1 MVTIVVFSH
10 LRWDFVFQRPQHLLT
25 RLARHYRIMIVEEP
39 LHDAAGPA
47 RLERSEPLPNITVC
61 RPRTPLDLPGFHDDQ
76 IALVAPLLADLLPRS
91 EKPIAWFYTPMALPL
106 LQELTPRLVVYDCMD
121 ELASFKKAPRQL
133 LQRESALLN
142 LADLVFAG
150 GPSLYEAKRH
160 RHPNVH
166 CFPSSVDVAHFAQA
180 QGAVDSHPAQDHI
193 PGPRLG
199 FYGVIDERVDLALV
213 AALADDHPD
222 WQLVL
227 VGPVVKINEDELP
240 RRPNIHYLGQRDYAD
255 LPRFL
260 AGWDV
265 CLMPFAIN
273 EATRFISPTKVLE
286 YMAAELPIVST
297 PIADVVGPY
306 GGVVAIAAG
315 AQEFGVACAEALA
328 LGPSERAARMT
339 AMREQVARTSW
350 ERTAQAMAGLLDAAY
365 AEAAQ
370 AAEEAVSTPVRR
382 AGTA

>member
-1 MVTIVVFSH
+1 MHTIVVFSH

-25 RLARHYRIMIVEEP
+25 RLARHYRIVIVEEP
-39 LHDAAGPA
+39 MHDPQGPA
-47 RLERSEPLPNITVC
+47 RLERGSPLPNITVC
-61 RPRTPLDLPGFHDDQ
+61 RPRTPIDVPGFHDDQ
-76 IALVAPLLADLLPRS
+76 IALVAPLLADLLPASVR
-91 EKPIAWFYTPMALPL
+91 PIVWFYTPMALPL
-106 LQELTPRLVVYDCMD
+106 LKELDARLVVYDCMD

-160 RHPNVH
+160 RHPSVH
-166 CFPSSVDVAHFAQA
+166 CFPSSVDVEHFRQA
-180 QGAVDSHPAQDHI
+180 QGAVASHPAQEAI
-193 PGPRLG
+193 PHPRLG
-199 FYGVIDERVDLALV
+199 FYGVIDERVDLDLV
-213 AALADDHPD
+213 GALADAHPD

-227 VGPVVKINEDELP
+227 VGPVVKITEDELP

-255 LPRFL
+255 LPAFL

-306 GGVVAIAAG
+306 GAVVAIADG
-315 AQEFGVACAEALA
+315 VEEFGAACAAALA
-328 LGPSERAARMT
+328 LEPSAREAKAA

-350 ERTAQAMAGLLDAAY
+350 ERTAQAMAALLDAAY
-365 AEAAQ
+365 AQAAQ
-370 AAEEAVSTPVRR
+370 ADEEAASAQVRQ
-382 AGTA
+382 AGAA

>member
-25 RLARHYRIMIVEEP
+25 RLARHYRIVIVEEP
-39 LHDAAGPA
+39 LHDAARLA

-76 IALVAPLLADLLPRS
+76 IALVAPLLADLLPRG

-180 QGAVDSHPAQDHI
+180 QGRVASHPAQEHI

-227 VGPVVKINEDELP
+227 VGPVIKINEDELP

-255 LPRFL
+255 LPAFL

-328 LGPSERAARMT
+328 LAPSERAARMA

-350 ERTAQAMAGLLDAAY
+350 ERTALAMAGLLDAAY

-370 AAEEAVSTPVRR
+370 ADEEAVSTPVRR
-382 AGTA
+382 AGAA